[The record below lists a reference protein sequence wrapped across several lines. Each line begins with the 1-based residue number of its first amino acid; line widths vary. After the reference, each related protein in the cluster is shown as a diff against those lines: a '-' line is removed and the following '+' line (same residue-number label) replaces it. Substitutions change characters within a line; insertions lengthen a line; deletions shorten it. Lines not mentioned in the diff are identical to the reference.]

1 MPEDQY
7 TGQTIEAPSSLD
19 ELLDDGF
26 YEVALDEVGDIPV
39 DDDDEILF
47 NTDEVL
53 NGATSLLEIAA
64 RLYDLADNLTSLS
77 EDGWEIVSDVVDGQ
91 ATIVQFATGGVIE

>member
-7 TGQTIEAPSSLD
+7 TGQIIEVPSSLD

-26 YEVALDEVGDIPV
+26 YEVALDEDGDIPV
-39 DDDDEILF
+39 EDDDEILF

-53 NGATSLLEIAA
+53 NGAASLLEIAT

-77 EDGWEIVSDVVDGQ
+77 EEGWEIVSDVVEGQ
-91 ATIVQFATGGVIE
+91 ATIVNFAAGVTE